1 VKELEGLL
9 EHPVNP
15 LVMDKH
21 EEFTRWAEL
30 QGVKIYGIAAHQF
43 PGRGLGLVATERHEV
58 CQAFHIVH
66 PRGLGKSW
74 HNITNDIQ
82 SILTRNRLINYC

>member
-1 VKELEGLL
+1 LEGLL
-9 EHPVNP
+9 EHPANL

-30 QGVKIYGIAAHQF
+30 QGVKIYGLAAHHF
-43 PGRGLGLVATERHEV
+43 SGRGLGIVATEKHEV

-66 PRGLGKSW
+66 PRRLGKSW
-74 HNITNDIQ
+74 HNITCNITVHTDEK
-82 SILTRNRLINYC
+82 